1 MLLHSIHKTP
11 GLTHLWHPR
20 SLTTLCGTP
29 CALRDGGGA
38 VLLAPWRHWIRANC
52 PRCRAIERTWRQ
64 QADEARPQT
73 ITNRFGR
80 VMHISR
86 PGEFVTRCGR
96 QYAEWLPP
104 DWGPAASP
112 PPSYWVGW
120 TAEVDRYP
128 GRPLCKRCQA
138 AR

>member
-1 MLLHSIHKTP
+1 MLPMCIACS
-11 GLTHLWHPR
+11 
-20 SLTTLCGTP
+20 
-29 CALRDGGGA
+29 A
-38 VLLAPWRHWIRANC
+38 VEKVWRA
-52 PRCRAIERTWRQ
+52 
-64 QADEARPQT
+64 QAEEHRPAT
-73 ITNRFGR
+73 VANRFGS
-80 VMHISR
+80 VLHMTL
-86 PGEFVTRCGR
+86 PGGFITRCG
-96 QYAEWLPP
+96 QHYAEWLPP